1 MLFHRPIP
9 TSRDAGYGPT
19 RLTAMTITYVFVTLL
34 IGGFA
39 AIGLAALAYLTM
51 LVINS
56 ARPQRTAP
64 HLDVLDTEFI
74 ESPTVK
80 IVRRLRNDG
89 K

>member
-1 MLFHRPIP
+1 
-9 TSRDAGYGPT
+9 
-19 RLTAMTITYVFVTLL
+19 MTITSVFVTLL

-51 LVINS
+51 MVINS
-56 ARPQRTAP
+56 ARPPRTEP
-64 HLDVLDTEFI
+64 DQDVLHTEFI

-80 IVRRLRNDG
+80 IVRRPRTNDG

>member
-1 MLFHRPIP
+1 
-9 TSRDAGYGPT
+9 
-19 RLTAMTITYVFVTLL
+19 MTITSVFVTLL

-39 AIGLAALAYLTM
+39 AFGLAALAYLAM

-56 ARPQRTAP
+56 ARTPRTEP
-64 HLDVLDTEFI
+64 DQDVMDTEFI

-80 IVRRLRNDG
+80 IVRRPRTNDG